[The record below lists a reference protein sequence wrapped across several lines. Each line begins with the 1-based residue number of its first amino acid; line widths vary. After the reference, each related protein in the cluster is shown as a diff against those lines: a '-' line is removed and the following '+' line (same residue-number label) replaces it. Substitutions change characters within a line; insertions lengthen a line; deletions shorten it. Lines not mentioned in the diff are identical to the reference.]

1 MSSSGRT
8 TAAVG
13 DVPMRSLRERERIFA
28 SQLLSRGLRI
38 VDMRADG
45 NCLFRALAYAVWGD
59 AEFHVPLRAKVIDYL
74 VQERDYFSQFVAE
87 DFARY
92 VRRKSRDGTHGN
104 HLELQAAAELFGKPI
119 EVYSYGP
126 TPATIIDSW
135 GTPADGSARPPEPVR
150 LSFHRGSHY
159 NAVEPVGA
167 AGEKRAQAKR
177 DADLQWRAAVDARA
191 TQDEM
196 ERAVLALSLV
206 EASRGESAAGS
217 SASSSASTMPS
228 TVLALIH
235 SGYTEERAKEAYRVA
250 GHGGLAEM
258 VRFLTSDF
266 FNPGSYAPVST
277 WQGSRG
283 AGAGPVGSARPGQ
296 SGRCAQ
302 EPAGNGAD
310 RRPEASTA
318 IRKGG
323 PEAQAMHGEGS
334 ASAKPGNSKE

>member
-8 TAAVG
+8 PAVG

-38 VDMRADG
+38 VDIRADG

-59 AEFHVPLRAKVIDYL
+59 EELHVPLRAKVIDYL

-167 AGEKRAQAKR
+167 AGGKRASQAKR
-177 DADLQWRAAVDARA
+177 DADLQWRAAVDACA

-258 VRFLTSDF
+258 VRFLTTDF
-266 FNPGSYAPVST
+266 FNPRSYAPASAR
-277 WQGSRG
+277 QGTRG
-283 AGAGPVGSARPGQ
+283 AGGGPVGSARPSQ
-296 SGRCAQ
+296 PGRCTQ
-302 EPAGNGAD
+302 EPAGSGTD

-318 IRKGG
+318 IRKGA
-323 PEAQAMHGEGS
+323 PEAQVAHGEGG